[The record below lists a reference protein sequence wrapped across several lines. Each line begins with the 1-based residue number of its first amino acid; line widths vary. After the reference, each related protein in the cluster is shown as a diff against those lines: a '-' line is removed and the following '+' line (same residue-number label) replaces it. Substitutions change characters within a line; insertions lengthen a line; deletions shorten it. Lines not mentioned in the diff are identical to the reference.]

1 MAQFTLIPMDAAKA
15 AVLPPRRAVQEQ
27 YRQYL
32 RDLGPESGGQLLLA
46 EGDKPITER
55 APRLKAAAQAEGIH
69 LNIQRRG
76 NTIVFWPTDEPPKV
90 RAKAST
96 QTSRNGKRGR

>member
-1 MAQFTLIPMDAAKA
+1 MAQFTLIPMDAAKT

-32 RDLGPESGGQLLLA
+32 RDLGPDSGGQLLLA

-55 APRLKAAAQAEGIH
+55 ARLKAAAQAEGIH

-76 NTIVFWPTDEPPKV
+76 NTMVFWQTEEPPQA